1 MPYDPGGSAG
11 ELLALLEC
19 SGPLTRS
26 DLVRLSG
33 LPRTTVTGMVGDLIS
48 RELIVERTTGQAD
61 RTTQAGRPPRT
72 LASAAPP
79 TVTAVLSCG
88 RAGIEAALVT
98 YPGQIIARLSST
110 EVVGYQAAD
119 LRSIAKPVGD
129 LVEELLLG
137 SGCSRD
143 QLGCAVIG
151 LPRPVGPGES
161 AVAVSERLAVP
172 VHVENDAN
180 LGTLGEAALAGRG
193 HDSFVYVTLGH
204 NVGAGLVIGGQLH
217 RGASG
222 FGGELAHVQVRD
234 DGDLCSCGGRGC
246 LAAIVGS
253 SLLDYVRLSNEEQLA
268 LPQMLALAA
277 ERDPGVRR
285 VFADLGRLVG
295 RPLASFCTMFDPAA
309 VVVDGSLGAACQ
321 YVLAGVRESIDRH
334 TAPVVADS
342 VQVISGEL
350 GDRAEPLGGAVLA
363 RSLRL
368 AAVRGARAHR

>member
-1 MPYDPGGSAG
+1 
-11 ELLALLEC
+11 
-19 SGPLTRS
+19 
-26 DLVRLSG
+26 
-33 LPRTTVTGMVGDLIS
+33 
-48 RELIVERTTGQAD
+48 
-61 RTTQAGRPPRT
+61 
-72 LASAAPP
+72 
-79 TVTAVLSCG
+79 
-88 RAGIEAALVT
+88 
-98 YPGQIIARLSST
+98 LSST
-110 EVVGYQAAD
+110 EVAGYQAAD
-119 LRSIAKPVGD
+119 LASIAGPVGD
-129 LVEELLLG
+129 LVEELLTG
-137 SGCSRD
+137 SGCSWG

-161 AVAVSERLAVP
+161 AVAVAERLGVP

-180 LGTLGEAALAGRG
+180 LGTLGEAAFGAGRG

-234 DGDLCSCGGRGC
+234 GGDLCSCGGRGC
-246 LAAIVGS
+246 LAAIVGY

-309 VVVDGSLGAACQ
+309 VVVDGSLGAAGQ

-342 VQVISGEL
+342 VRVIAGEL
-350 GDRAEPLGGAVLA
+350 GDRAELLGGAALA
-363 RSLRL
+363 RNLRL
-368 AAVRGARAHR
+368 AAVRGARAHRLPRDRQGSRRPGRRAERMAALRGRRPGRGRLVRLTGPA